1 MLFDLRGR
9 GRRRTVQA
17 IYLSLALLMGGGLV
31 LFGIGGDVSGGLVDA
46 FKENSGSDNELIEN
60 ETKDAREAVAARP
73 RDAAAWARLA
83 QQEYQ
88 LAGVSDGF
96 KGEEDPQN
104 PFQGASRERL
114 VAAEKAWDT
123 HLRLAG
129 DKPNAATAA
138 IMRNVFDKTALNK
151 PDKSVRA
158 QEIVIESNPNA
169 ADGDYALLAVLAYQA
184 GQTRKGDLAA
194 KKAEDLAPTKERREQ
209 IKASIEAQK
218 AQATQQAAQG
228 AAGGAQAPAPTP

>member
-9 GRRRTVQA
+9 RRRGIQA
-17 IYLSLALLMGGGLV
+17 IYLGLAILLGGGLV

-46 FKENSGSDNELIEN
+46 FRENSGSDNELIEN
-60 ETKDAREAVAARP
+60 ETKNAREAANERP
-73 RDAAAWARLA
+73 RDARVWATLA
-83 QQEYQ
+83 EQEYR

-96 KGEEDPQN
+96 KGQEDPQN
-104 PFQGASRERL
+104 PFQGESRERL
-114 VAAEKAWDT
+114 AAAEKAWDT

-129 DKPNAATAA
+129 DKPSASTAA
-138 IMRNVFDKTALNK
+138 IMRNVFDQTALNK
-151 PDKSVRA
+151 PEKAVRA
-158 QEIVIESNPNA
+158 QEIVIEANPNA

-194 KKAEDLAPTKERREQ
+194 KKAEDLAPSKERREQ